1 MMIAFCLLPSAL
13 VFAAG
18 GGALQAVPFTD
29 VKIESSFWAPR
40 IILDREK
47 VLPHNFRYCESAGK
61 IDNFLKQTGRKE
73 GKHLGAFWED
83 SDVYKVIEGAAYCL
97 APKRDAEIERHLD
110 EWVDAIGAAQL
121 PDGYLNTYFTMVEP
135 QNRWTDDTKHET
147 YCLGHMIEAAVAY
160 FQATGKRKFLDIA
173 IRATDQM
180 DSVSGPGKLRQVSGH
195 EEIELALV
203 KLWRVTGD
211 DKYLALSRFM
221 IDGRGHMEG
230 RSPRPDGSV
239 KLWGEYCQDH
249 KPVREQTEILGHAV
263 RAMYLYSGVADIAA
277 IDNDTGYINAMDLI
291 WRDVTGSKMY
301 ITGGIGPSARN
312 EGFTVPYDLP
322 NETAYCE
329 TCAAI
334 GMAFWNQRL
343 ALLHADAKYADIVER
358 VMYNGALSG
367 VSLNGEK
374 YFYVNP
380 LASAGRHH
388 RQPWHA
394 CACCPTNIVRFLP
407 AVGGYAYATGPN
419 GIYVNQYIAG
429 KARMKVNGSGI
440 ALTVITEYPWDGLV
454 GIAVELESETAFA
467 LFLRIPGWAQ
477 ACDDPGCA
485 VSRRA
490 GA

>member
-1 MMIAFCLLPSAL
+1 
-13 VFAAG
+13 
-18 GGALQAVPFTD
+18 
-29 VKIESSFWAPR
+29 
-40 IILDREK
+40 
-47 VLPHNFRYCESAGK
+47 
-61 IDNFLKQTGRKE
+61 
-73 GKHLGAFWED
+73 
-83 SDVYKVIEGAAYCL
+83 
-97 APKRDAEIERHLD
+97 
-110 EWVDAIGAAQL
+110 
-121 PDGYLNTYFTMVEP
+121 
-135 QNRWTDDTKHET
+135 
-147 YCLGHMIEAAVAY
+147 MIEAAVAY

-477 ACDDPGCA
+477 ACDDPDALYRAEQTPDKTVTLKVNGDAA
-485 VSRRA
+485 VSPIEQGYLRVERTWRA
-490 GA
+490 GDVVELVLSMPLQRMKAHPRVQSDVGRVALQRGPIVYCAEGVDNPVDPRGLALPPHTRLEAKHRDDLLAGVTVIEGKALAKPLHGAKAKQVKFMAVPYYAWDNRAPGPMAVWLAEGL